1 MLRVWVFTVRA
12 VEVTEGL
19 LSRGWPVRAAF
30 DRDRPAAAPS
40 GQRSPGKV
48 PVKGGNVKAAGGPR
62 EPFAGKPR
70 PVEQAAGLRGG
81 EAETGATRG
90 ARRGSSDTSSGCPG
104 CWWDVSAARG
114 IEEKDAEV
122 SERPGGARMQGQR
135 HGRGGTWV
143 SAGVVAWPAKW
154 MFFRQLLS
162 SLVES
167 KVVGG

>member
-1 MLRVWVFTVRA
+1 M
-12 VEVTEGL
+12 
-19 LSRGWPVRAAF
+19 
-30 DRDRPAAAPS
+30 
-40 GQRSPGKV
+40 
-48 PVKGGNVKAAGGPR
+48 
-62 EPFAGKPR
+62 
-70 PVEQAAGLRGG
+70 
-81 EAETGATRG
+81 
-90 ARRGSSDTSSGCPG
+90 
-104 CWWDVSAARG
+104 SAARG